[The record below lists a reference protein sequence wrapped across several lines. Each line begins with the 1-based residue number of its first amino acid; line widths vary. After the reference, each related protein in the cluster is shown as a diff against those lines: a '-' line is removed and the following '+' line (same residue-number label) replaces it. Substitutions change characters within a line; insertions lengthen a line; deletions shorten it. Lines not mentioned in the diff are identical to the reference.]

1 MQRCRRPVVLFLLA
15 ASVPFVV
22 SIAYFVLS
30 QRRSLLREPEA
41 FIASLKHTGHA
52 FRIIPLAPWKFLLA
66 RDPLCREAEMVLIGS
81 SREAEIDATLVG
93 TSVCNLYV
101 DGLSAPGFAHL
112 AQALS
117 PLALGQHRVVY
128 VGIDHFWLWYDA
140 DPFNTVALQT
150 LAVSRTLWK
159 VWSVLH
165 VLDFF
170 TMSDLREAMRRKY
183 EDRGRFEDQAYVWYA
198 DGHMSRP
205 YYYIQKHA
213 GIHHSVSHQDIED
226 GVNVLF
232 GKARVSESNLRA
244 LERGIQRLYAKG
256 YTVRMF
262 WNPVSSAHIAVAR
275 YHFPV
280 LFQQTIDAIDRLAMT
295 LPLDHYFSASQTL
308 DASQFGCTEGDDL
321 DAVHVDSDC
330 LRRVFGPSG
339 LSMSKVKRE

>member
-1 MQRCRRPVVLFLLA
+1 MKLCRGPVVLFLLA

-22 SIAYFVLS
+22 SITYFVIS
-30 QRRSLLREPEA
+30 QRHSLLRDPEA
-41 FIASLKHTGHA
+41 FIASLKQTRDA

-66 RDPLCREAEMVLIGS
+66 RDPLCREAETVLIGS
-81 SREAEIDATLVG
+81 SREAEIDATIVG

-101 DGLSAPGFAHL
+101 DGLSAPGFTHL
-112 AQALS
+112 GQVLS

-128 VGIDHFWLWYDA
+128 IGIDHFWLWYDA
-140 DPFNTVALQT
+140 DPFKTVELQT
-150 LAVSRTLWK
+150 LAVSKTLWK

-170 TMSDLREAMRRKY
+170 TMSDLHEAMRRKY

-198 DGHMSRP
+198 DGHMFHP
-205 YYYIQKHA
+205 YYYTQKRA
-213 GIHHSVSHQDIED
+213 GIHHSVSQQDIED

-232 GKARVSESNLRA
+232 GKARVYESNRRA
-244 LERGIQRLYAKG
+244 LERGIRLLYAKG

-262 WNPVSSAHIAVAR
+262 WNPVSSAHIAAAR
-275 YHFPV
+275 HYFPV
-280 LFQQTIDAIDRLAMT
+280 LFQQTMDAIDRLAVT
-295 LPLDHYFSASQTL
+295 LPLDRYFSASQTL

-321 DAVHVDSDC
+321 DAVHVDIDC

-339 LSMSKVKRE
+339 LSMSEAKRG